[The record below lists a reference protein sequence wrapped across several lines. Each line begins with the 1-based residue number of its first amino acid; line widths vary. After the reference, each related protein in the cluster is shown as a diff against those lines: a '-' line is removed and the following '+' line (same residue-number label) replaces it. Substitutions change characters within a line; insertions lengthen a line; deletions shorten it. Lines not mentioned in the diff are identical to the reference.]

1 MAKWIGV
8 DLDGTLAE
16 YNGSMGKSI
25 GQPVAP
31 MLDLVRSLISQG
43 IDVRIFT
50 ARASDPNQQ
59 PAIKG
64 WLKRHGLEQC
74 AITNIKDFDCHL
86 ILDDRAVRIEW
97 NKGEKCGG
105 CYSEAYRRMRQLGYR
120 TATDKSI
127 IELM

>member
-16 YNGSMGKSI
+16 YHGSMGKRI
-25 GQPVAP
+25 GQPVAS
-31 MLDLVRSLISQG
+31 MLALVRSLIDQD
-43 IDVRIFT
+43 IEVRIFT
-50 ARASDPNQQ
+50 ARASDPDQQ

-64 WLKRHGLEQC
+64 WLKRHNLEQC
-74 AITNIKDFDCHL
+74 EVTNIKDFDCHL
-86 ILDDRAVRIEW
+86 ILDDRAVRVEW

-105 CYSEAYRRMRQLGYR
+105 CHSEAYRRLRQIGYR
-120 TATDKSI
+120 VATDKSI